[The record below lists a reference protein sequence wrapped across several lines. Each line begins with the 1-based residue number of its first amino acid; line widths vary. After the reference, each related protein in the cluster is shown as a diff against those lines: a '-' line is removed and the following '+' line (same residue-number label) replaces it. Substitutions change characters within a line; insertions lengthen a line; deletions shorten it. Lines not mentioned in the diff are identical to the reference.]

1 MSLRSMVKSTAV
13 HVLLVFVAA
22 VSIAPIALVWLTSL
36 KSSAELSVNPLG
48 VPQHWLFSNFSAAWS
63 TAHLGQYTA
72 NSVIVAVPS
81 VLITVAAAGAAGYA
95 LALFP
100 FWGRGLLIALFLF
113 GLSVPNISIVASLF
127 YTERSLALVNT
138 RPGLIM
144 AEIAQALP
152 LAVLI
157 MRATFRDLPRELRE
171 AALVDGGTE
180 FTVLARVYMP
190 LARPALVAVGVLT
203 FLTVWN
209 DYLYPLV
216 LINSDAL
223 RTIPLGLAY
232 LNSTYVENVVL
243 VAAATALGALPSI
256 VIYVI
261 LQRQFIRGVTD
272 GALK

>member
-1 MSLRSMVKSTAV
+1 MKSTAV
-13 HVLLVFVAA
+13 HALLVFVGAI
-22 VSIAPIALVWLTSL
+22 SIAPIALICLTSL
-36 KSSAELSVNPLG
+36 KSSAEISVNPLG
-48 VPQHWLFSNFSAAWS
+48 IPHHWLFSNFSAAWT
-63 TAHLGQYTA
+63 TAHLGQYTV
-72 NSVIVAVPS
+72 NSVIITVPS
-81 VLITVAAAGAAGYA
+81 VLITLAAAGAAGYA

-100 FWGRGLLIALFLF
+100 FRGRGLLITLFLF
-113 GLSVPNISIVASLF
+113 GLSIPNISIVASLF
-127 YTERSLALVNT
+127 YTERSLGLVNT
-138 RPGLIM
+138 RPGLIL
-144 AEIAQALP
+144 AEVAQALP

-157 MRATFRDLPRELRE
+157 MRSTFRDLPGELRE
-171 AALVDGGTE
+171 AALVDGGNE
-180 FTVLARVYMP
+180 ITVLARIYLP
-190 LARPALVAVGVLT
+190 LARPAFVAVGVLT

-261 LQRQFIRGVTD
+261 LQRQFIRGVTE